1 MVQSAPASEIAAL
14 ILRGF
19 DDYREQ
25 FREITD
31 GARAR
36 FEQAQWQEAQRASA
50 QRINLY
56 EEKVAETVAGLRAGL
71 ADSELLDVERWPI
84 IKSAYIAQIDLRLD
98 DELAETWFNSIFCG
112 LFSHDNISDGTM
124 FVHTTRPSLRAH
136 ARAPYTRT
144 YRPGGDLRQA
154 LEKIF
159 DDYRFDVPYD
169 DRERDLERIDA
180 LLHSN
185 LPDWVCK
192 DPDLAIELIGSVFY
206 RNKGAY
212 LVGRLFTPDEQW
224 PLVFPLLHREGH
236 GIQFDTVITDE
247 AEVSII
253 FSFTRSYF
261 MVDVPVPAELVAFL
275 KRLLPGKHLAELY
288 TSIGFYKQ
296 GKSEFYRALI
306 NHLATTDDRFV
317 MAPGVRG
324 MVMSVFTLPG
334 FNTVF
339 KIIKDRFNPSKS
351 VDHATVIQKY
361 QLVKN
366 HDRVG
371 RLADTQQFADFR
383 FPVSKFE
390 PECLAELLEV
400 APSTVVMEGDVVLIR
415 HCWTERRM
423 TPLNIYLENAS
434 EAQTREALNDYGLAI
449 KQLAAANIFPGDMLL
464 KNFGVTRHGRV
475 VFYDYDEICYLTE
488 VNFRYIPEPRFPEDE
503 MSSEPWYSVG
513 PNDVFPE
520 EFPRFL
526 FVDLNQRRL
535 FAKLHGNLYDA
546 VFAQGIE
553 GGAAGGTVAG
563 QAAAE
568 GGVVAARVVYRAAQ
582 RGQRP
587 GRVAAGVELQAGEP
601 GFRQHVLQAHT
612 FGDAAPGAVGLVDL
626 GGAAQLAFQAVAG
639 DVRRGD
645 QAVRG
650 QFGVGLRFAFP
661 DVQRHFQVGAAFEQ
675 AAQGLVVDHRATA
688 GVDQPGAGTQGGQ
701 AGFIQQVA
709 GRVFAVAVQRS
720 VQADHVG
727 LGQQPFQRD
736 EFAVRLARLAR
747 RIADQHFPAQPAQH
761 LHQPP
766 ADLPGADHPIGAFG
780 QVGAAHLGH
789 RQQAAEHV
797 VHHPAGVAAGCAGP
811 GDAGLGEVVEVEVVG
826 ADGAGADEAHRR
838 AGQRGAADLGDRAHQ
853 QHVDLG
859 QRRAVDGAPGQAA
872 NGAMVGEEGVDHGN
886 VFIGENTHADLRE
899 RGCTL

>member
-306 NHLATTDDRFV
+306 NHLATTDDR
-317 MAPGVRG
+317 
-324 MVMSVFTLPG
+324 
-334 FNTVF
+334 
-339 KIIKDRFNPSKS
+339 
-351 VDHATVIQKY
+351 
-361 QLVKN
+361 
-366 HDRVG
+366 
-371 RLADTQQFADFR
+371 
-383 FPVSKFE
+383 
-390 PECLAELLEV
+390 
-400 APSTVVMEGDVVLIR
+400 VVLIR

-546 VFAQGIE
+546 K
-553 GGAAGGTVAG
+553 
-563 QAAAE
+563 
-568 GGVVAARVVYRAAQ
+568 YW
-582 RGQRP
+582 
-587 GRVAAGVELQAGEP
+587 
-601 GFRQHVLQAHT
+601 
-612 FGDAAPGAVGLVDL
+612 
-626 GGAAQLAFQAVAG
+626 
-639 DVRRGD
+639 
-645 QAVRG
+645 
-650 QFGVGLRFAFP
+650 
-661 DVQRHFQVGAAFEQ
+661 
-675 AAQGLVVDHRATA
+675 QGLQEQIREGKVID
-688 GVDQPGAGTQGGQ
+688 
-701 AGFIQQVA
+701 
-709 GRVFAVAVQRS
+709 VFPYRRQETPE
-720 VQADHVG
+720 QL
-727 LGQQPFQRD
+727 LG
-736 EFAVRLARLAR
+736 
-747 RIADQHFPAQPAQH
+747 
-761 LHQPP
+761 
-766 ADLPGADHPIGAFG
+766 
-780 QVGAAHLGH
+780 
-789 RQQAAEHV
+789 
-797 VHHPAGVAAGCAGP
+797 
-811 GDAGLGEVVEVEVVG
+811 
-826 ADGAGADEAHRR
+826 
-838 AGQRGAADLGDRAHQ
+838 
-853 QHVDLG
+853 
-859 QRRAVDGAPGQAA
+859 
-872 NGAMVGEEGVDHGN
+872 
-886 VFIGENTHADLRE
+886 
-899 RGCTL
+899 